1 MQMYYP
7 HLSSVEFGHY
17 IYIYIY
23 IMSIEVLKSQIS
35 VAKFREET
43 FNPHAYTH
51 MYIYLHIL
59 RHD

>member
-7 HLSSVEFGHY
+7 HLSSVESGHY

-35 VAKFREET
+35 VA
-43 FNPHAYTH
+43 
-51 MYIYLHIL
+51 
-59 RHD
+59 